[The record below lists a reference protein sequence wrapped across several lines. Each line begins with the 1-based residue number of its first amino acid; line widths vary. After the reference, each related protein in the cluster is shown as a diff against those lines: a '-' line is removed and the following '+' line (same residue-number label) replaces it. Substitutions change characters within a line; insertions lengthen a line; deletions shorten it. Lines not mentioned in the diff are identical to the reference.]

1 MANEFEKNSVLT
13 ETSRYVS
20 GGTTEVNSKALEWW
34 ERTVF
39 PVNSDDNIYVVETR
53 FVGRLDLIA
62 ATYYNE
68 PRYWWVIAQYNNI
81 LDAYSEVIE
90 GVILYIPTV
99 TRLRS
104 LLQGGI
110 GGVSSTRE
118 VPVSVLPIV

>member
-1 MANEFEKNSVLT
+1 M
-13 ETSRYVS
+13 
-20 GGTTEVNSKALEWW
+20 
-34 ERTVF
+34 
-39 PVNSDDNIYVVETR
+39 